1 MDLTKKKV
9 AVVGLGMSNRALI
22 RYLLAKGVVPTACDR
37 LGPKELG
44 GTYDQLAAQGVAFR
58 LGPGYLEDLEG
69 FDVVFLTPG
78 MPKNLPQIEKAKE
91 AGVVLSSET
100 DLFFALCPAPIVGIT
115 GSSGK
120 TTTTTLVGKL
130 LAGGG
135 GRVFV
140 GGNIGTPL
148 IDQVDSITNED
159 RVVLELSSF
168 QLELMEQSP
177 HVAVITNITP
187 NHLDVHPTMED
198 YVHAKKNIYRWQHEG
213 DVAIFNEDDPYTPEM
228 IREARGQVFT
238 FSRRRPVA
246 RGAWV
251 DGEEIVLTG
260 TGLEGAVCSVRDLA
274 LLGSHNVENV
284 LAACLAAAALGAP
297 LGHMAEVCRTFTGV
311 AHRLELVGE
320 VCGVKYYNDSI
331 ATTPARA
338 IAGLNAFTSPIVLI
352 AGGSDKNL
360 PFDELADHI
369 ISKVRHLVLVGLT
382 AEKIERAVRQKKKDF
397 PILRA
402 KEFSQAV
409 RLAAEVARPGDV
421 VLLSPACA
429 SYDMFRN
436 FEERG
441 DLFRRLVKEL
451 ADETGTA
458 CSRR

>member
-1 MDLTKKKV
+1 MDFKDQKV
-9 AVVGLGMSNRALI
+9 AVVGLGVSNLALI
-22 RYLLAKGVVPTACDR
+22 RYLLGKGMVPTACDR
-37 LGPKELG
+37 LEPGELG
-44 GTYDQLAAQGVAFR
+44 ETYDELAAQGVAFR
-58 LGPGYLEDLEG
+58 LGPGYLDNLED

-78 MPKNLPQIEKAKE
+78 MPKHLPQIEKAKE
-91 AGVVLSSET
+91 AGVVLSSEI
-100 DLFFALCPAPIVGIT
+100 DLFFSLCPAPIIGIT

-120 TTTTTLVGKL
+120 TTTTTLVGEFL
-130 LAGGG
+130 GAGGG
-135 GRVFV
+135 GVFV

-148 IDQVDSITNED
+148 IAQVDNITKGD

-168 QLELMEQSP
+168 QLELMERSP
-177 HVAVITNITP
+177 HVAVVTNITP
-187 NHLDVHPTMED
+187 NHLDVHPSMEH
-198 YVHAKKNIYRWQHEG
+198 YVNAKKNIYRWQDEG
-213 DVAIFNEDDPYTPEM
+213 DVAIFNEDDPYAPDM

-238 FSRRRPVA
+238 FSRRHPVA

-251 DGEEIVLTG
+251 DGERIVLTG
-260 TGLEGAVCSVRDLA
+260 TKVEGTLCSIQDLA
-274 LLGSHNVENV
+274 LLGGHNVENV
-284 LAACLAAAALGAP
+284 LAACLGAVALGSP
-297 LGHMAEVCRTFTGV
+297 LRPMAEVCRTFTGV
-311 AHRLELVGE
+311 AHRLEPVGE
-320 VCGVKYYNDSI
+320 VRGVKYYNDSI

-338 IAGLNAFTSPIVLI
+338 IAGLKAFTAPIILI

-369 ISKVRHLVLVGLT
+369 ICRVEHLVLVGLT

-409 RLAAEVARPGDV
+409 KLAAGVANPGDV

-441 DLFRRLVKEL
+441 DLFRRLVQEL
-451 ADETGTA
+451 ADEA
-458 CSRR
+458 